1 MSNIKEVMKAARE
14 RAEAQ
19 TPAEAASAALRGGA
33 THVFVEAENERV
45 TQLQRAP
52 VAKVQRTKKKR

>member
-19 TPAEAASAALRGGA
+19 TPAEAAEAALRGGS
-33 THVFVEAENERV
+33 THAFVKAENEKAA
-45 TQLQRAP
+45 QLQRAS
-52 VAKVQRTKKKR
+52 VTKAQRTKKKP